1 MSFLDWLLVAA
12 VFVII
17 GFICG
22 ALVTL
27 WWVGREK
34 APAQERPQKA
44 PATVPI
50 PTQPAHAEAAVEEPP
65 AAPAP
70 APQQAPKPAP
80 RVPAAPPDVLPPQPS
95 ANVVPQRAPA
105 QGQKPTPPP
114 PAPTAARPEPA
125 PAQSQEPVPPP
136 PTTVRPESA
145 PAQSQK
151 PTPPPPTS
159 ARPER
164 APAEGQKPAPPPPK
178 SLPLL
183 SIVEQIDLVFQ
194 ELLAASELAGQPIR
208 LMEDPVQGVVV
219 RIGSEQYSG
228 IDAVPDPKVSALIR
242 KAVVEWEKQ
251 TGDNRS

>member
-17 GFICG
+17 GFIGG

-50 PTQPAHAEAAVEEPP
+50 PTQPAHAEAAVEEPS

-95 ANVVPQRAPA
+95 TNVAPERAPA
-105 QGQKPTPPP
+105 QGQKPTSPP
-114 PAPTAARPEPA
+114 PAPTAARPEP
-125 PAQSQEPVPPP
+125 
-136 PTTVRPESA
+136 A

-164 APAEGQKPAPPPPK
+164 APAEGQKPGPPPPK

>member
-17 GFICG
+17 GFIGG

-50 PTQPAHAEAAVEEPP
+50 PTQPAHAEATVEEPP

-70 APQQAPKPAP
+70 APQLAPKPAP

-95 ANVVPQRAPA
+95 TNVAPHRAPA

-114 PAPTAARPEPA
+114 PAPAAVRPEPA
-125 PAQSQEPVPPP
+125 PAQ
-136 PTTVRPESA
+136 R
-145 PAQSQK
+145 QK
-151 PTPPPPTS
+151 PAPPPPTS

-164 APAEGQKPAPPPPK
+164 APAEGQKPGPPPPK

-228 IDAVPDPKVSALIR
+228 VDAVPDPKVSALIR
-242 KAVVEWEKQ
+242 KAVMEWEKQ
-251 TGDNRS
+251 TGDSRS

>member
-17 GFICG
+17 GFIGG

-50 PTQPAHAEAAVEEPP
+50 PTQPAHAEAALEDPP
-65 AAPAP
+65 AAP
-70 APQQAPKPAP
+70 APQQAP
-80 RVPAAPPDVLPPQPS
+80 RVAAAPPDVLLPQPS
-95 ANVVPQRAPA
+95 TNVVPQRAPA

-114 PAPTAARPEPA
+114 PAPAAVRPEPA
-125 PAQSQEPVPPP
+125 PAQ
-136 PTTVRPESA
+136 R
-145 PAQSQK
+145 QK
-151 PTPPPPTS
+151 PAPPPPTS

-164 APAEGQKPAPPPPK
+164 APAEGQKPGPPPPK

-228 IDAVPDPKVSALIR
+228 VDAVPDPKVSALIR
-242 KAVVEWEKQ
+242 KAVMEWEKQ
-251 TGDNRS
+251 TGDSRS